1 MKYRKRIFQFYNVIL
16 YLAFLMSAFL
26 LSETIDLTVNSG
38 FVFNNKFV
46 PWLLISLAITIAL
59 YLYKSQAKG
68 YIKRNFDV

>member
-1 MKYRKRIFQFYNVIL
+1 MKYRKQIFQFYNLIL

-26 LSETIDLTVNSG
+26 LSETIDLTVKSG
-38 FVFNNKFV
+38 LNFNKQVV

>member
-1 MKYRKRIFQFYNVIL
+1 MKYRKQIFQFYNLIL

-26 LSETIDLTVNSG
+26 LSETIDLTVKSG
-38 FVFNNKFV
+38 LNFNKQVV

-59 YLYKSQAKG
+59 YLYKSQAKV